1 MSKEKG
7 RLSDRLNR
15 LYRFLVTDIFRM
27 TENELTKSKRIS
39 VRILKKLVLSIRGFF
54 EDDLMYRA
62 SVLTYY
68 TLLAIVPIFA
78 LILAVGRGFGI
89 QDAINDL
96 IVRMVGESHDILPFS
111 NTCRCLR
118 QSQQCG

>member
-96 IVRMVGESHDILPFS
+96 IVRMVGESHEYSYGLS
-111 NTCRCLR
+111 
-118 QSQQCG
+118 